1 MLLLG
6 VGINLQKHYCAGELE
21 AVSIVGILHNACCD
35 TDAPQ
40 KCCKDEQVRI
50 VLEEDARIQQDVFS
64 WHSTASFFLLF
75 YTQSQTYNTP
85 NWLHVFKP
93 NSSIPPPLGGKLH
106 ISIRSLLI

>member
-40 KCCKDEQVRI
+40 KCCKEEQVRI
-50 VLEEDARIQQDVFS
+50 VLEGDARIQQDVFS
-64 WHSTASFFLLF
+64 WQSTDSFFLLF
-75 YTQSQTYNTP
+75 YTQTQAFITP
-85 NWLHVFKP
+85 NCLHVCKP
-93 NSSIPPPLGGKLH
+93 NSFIPPPFSGKLH
-106 ISIRSLLI
+106 ISFRSLLI